1 MTMEQVLALS
11 GSKEPLKMTY
21 EFAFL
26 FSSIVV
32 SASPRIR
39 SESTPIFS
47 PPSCPVL
54 LPFSLSLLTRSAA
67 PRALPHPRRCH
78 AVLRLCPVASRR
90 CSLRL
95 RRIRGQK
102 AAASQIQ
109 GANAPSIQEEAARIR
124 RHRAAPRAPHPLK
137 RARAPHPFHVSTFL
151 ACNAGIRR

>member
-54 LPFSLSLLTRSAA
+54 LLFSLFAHSQRSAPSSTTSSSV
-67 PRALPHPRRCH
+67 PRSPPSLPSRFSAMLSTSPKDSRPKSRGEPNPRSQR
-78 AVLRLCPVASRR
+78 AVDQGRSSPNSTTPR
-90 CSLRL
+90 CSPRSPP
-95 RRIRGQK
+95 
-102 AAASQIQ
+102 SQTR
-109 GANAPSIQEEAARIR
+109 PCSPPL
-124 RHRAAPRAPHPLK
+124 PR
-137 RARAPHPFHVSTFL
+137 FHFF
-151 ACNAGIRR
+151 